1 MSHSQT
7 AWETVYKKVPWK
19 GCPYYSLTSFRDL
32 LENQVRSFSS
42 SLWPSSFF
50 SPPTS
55 RGREKQS
62 KGQAE
67 MLRRLKDEG
76 KDREMEGDIIEIW
89 TPGYFR
95 RTWMVEGPSFLV
107 GKSIAEIDN
116 GLKKKPM
123 QLSRRACWHQIQGWS
138 LKRMVSEKGWKINSW
153 RTRTTSSFK
162 LFDSE

>member
-1 MSHSQT
+1 MSHAQMV
-7 AWETVYKKVPWK
+7 WETVYKKVPWK
-19 GCPYYSLTSFRDL
+19 GCPYYSLTSFSDL
-32 LENQVRSFSS
+32 LENQVSSFCS

-50 SPPTS
+50 FPPPTS

-67 MLRRLKDEG
+67 MLRRLNDEG
-76 KDREMEGDIIEIW
+76 KDQEMEGDIVEIW

-95 RTWMVEGPSFLV
+95 RIRMVEGPSFLV

-116 GLKKKPM
+116 GLKKKP
-123 QLSRRACWHQIQGWS
+123 QLSRGACWHQIQGWS

-153 RTRTTSSFK
+153 RTRTTSS